1 MKLNPPSRIPNDL
14 IKFALLI
21 VPWIILIDIDSCYPE
36 VYIQLKLKTC
46 DQSLLLIK
54 FQMFLLSLKFTVWS
68 SLRAIKTDVSLCWK
82 IFARRKC
89 YRALHLFQQNNEIWW
104 IKVIS
109 RDRTIID
116 FFPSLGTFL
125 PRSWIV
131 SSS

>member
-54 FQMFLLSLKFTVWS
+54 FQMFLLSLKFTV
-68 SLRAIKTDVSLCWK
+68 
-82 IFARRKC
+82 
-89 YRALHLFQQNNEIWW
+89 
-104 IKVIS
+104 
-109 RDRTIID
+109 
-116 FFPSLGTFL
+116 
-125 PRSWIV
+125 
-131 SSS
+131 